1 MVLIFAEKGQFE
13 QVRIGPISHFSGNC
27 VYQDLSL
34 GAQFNAGL
42 QS

>member
-1 MVLIFAEKGQFE
+1 MLA
-13 QVRIGPISHFSGNC
+13 QVRFNFSADSNLHLNPLSGKRLIN
-27 VYQDLSL
+27 QDLSL